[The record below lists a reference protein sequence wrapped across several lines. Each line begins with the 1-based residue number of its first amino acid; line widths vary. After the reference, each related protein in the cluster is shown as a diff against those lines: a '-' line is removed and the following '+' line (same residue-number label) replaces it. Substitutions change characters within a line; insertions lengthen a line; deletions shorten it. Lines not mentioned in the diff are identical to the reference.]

1 MLLVRSINSVLFF
14 SLLLISPI
22 SLSALTLFEAT
33 QRAQKQ
39 NLNLHQAEANLDA
52 ARARLTQAGR
62 LNNPDFEFG
71 AARSNLNRNRFVA
84 EFSQA
89 LPLSKKLSIQK
100 TIARVDIVSAA
111 LEISD
116 FKLGLT
122 AEVKRNFLESLF
134 KEQVA
139 ELYEELKVK
148 KEELLTSIR
157 ARIEAGTATAF
168 ELVTAEKEV
177 LEAEDLLTTAIAD
190 VEAIQLTLL
199 PLLGSDAN
207 SLETEGSL
215 SEEITKLE
223 RIQNLPLASVLPQRP
238 DYKLVEINI
247 DRITSEKAL
256 AKADAFG
263 DVRLGIFVE
272 QETGGRDDNETFGGV
287 RLSFPLPLWNRNQG
301 AIKEKEALLIKGT
314 KALAGKELE
323 IKADLQIAQNN
334 RARLKAL
341 CTKYTQTL
349 LPATEKAYMLAAN
362 EYEAG
367 KAPLERL
374 LQSSEAVTE
383 AKVAILDCQKRYAQ
397 TLVQLEKVQAGY
409 GTPAKNKK

>member
-1 MLLVRSINSVLFF
+1 MVRSTTSSFLF
-14 SLLLISPI
+14 SILLSSPI
-22 SLSALTLFEAT
+22 SLFALTLNEAN
-33 QRAQKQ
+33 QSAQKQ
-39 NLNLHQAEANLDA
+39 NLNLHQAEANLEA

-62 LNNPDFEFG
+62 LSNPDFEFG
-71 AARSNLNRNRFVA
+71 AAKSNLNRNRFIA

-100 TIARVDIVSAA
+100 TIARVDIASAA

-134 KEQVA
+134 KEEVA
-139 ELYEELKVK
+139 DLYEELKVK
-148 KEELLTSIR
+148 KEELLTAIR
-157 ARIEAGTATAF
+157 ARVEAGTATAF
-168 ELVTAEKEV
+168 ELVTAEKEI
-177 LEAEDLLTTAIAD
+177 LEAEDLFTTAVAE

-199 PLLGSDAN
+199 PLLGSSAN

-215 SEEITKLE
+215 AEEIAKLE
-223 RIQNLPLASVLPQRP
+223 RIQNLPLTSVLPQRP

-247 DRITSEKAL
+247 DRLSSEKAL
-256 AKADAFG
+256 AKADALG
-263 DVRLGIFVE
+263 DVRLGIFME
-272 QETGGRDDNETFGGV
+272 QESGGRDDNETFGGI

-301 AIKEKEALLIKGT
+301 AIKEKEALIMKGL
-314 KALAGKELE
+314 KALAARELE

-341 CTKYTQTL
+341 CAKYTQTL
-349 LPATEKAYMLAAN
+349 LPSTEKAYKLAVI

-374 LQSSEAVTE
+374 LQSSESVTA

-397 TLVQLEKVQAGY
+397 TLVQLEKVQAGS
-409 GTPAKNKK
+409 GAPKNIKK